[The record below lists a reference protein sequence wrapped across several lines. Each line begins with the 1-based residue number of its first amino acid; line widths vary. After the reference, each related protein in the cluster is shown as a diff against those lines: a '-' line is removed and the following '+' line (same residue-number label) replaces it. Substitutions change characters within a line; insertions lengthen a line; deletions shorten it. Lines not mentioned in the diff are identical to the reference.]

1 MIHKITV
8 SIEVD
13 LIGLS
18 QEKYLEVQAKLMK
31 NIIDIDAD
39 KLSFDELDKIL
50 HIKERKYVSKSI
62 QYPEMNRLDDDEFTI
77 KTTFFKV
84 VG

>member
-1 MIHKITV
+1 MMHNIKV

-13 LIGLS
+13 LINLS
-18 QEKYLEVQAKLMK
+18 QDKYLDIQGKLIK
-31 NIIDIDAD
+31 NIIDNDAE

-50 HIKERKYVSKSI
+50 HIKNRKYVSKSI
-62 QYPEMNRLDDDEFTI
+62 TYPEMNKPDDNDFTI
-77 KTTFFKV
+77 KTTFFEI